1 MCRLSSASPS
11 GPTTKRPQLA
21 TFAVLQAHGTSKHQA
36 PSTWHA
42 ACLPRGETRCP
53 HRAEYWQAGGPLSS
67 SGHATEFAECVSR
80 SKFPPPHMYL
90 VVAGQWNFMV
100 YRCDQIGS
108 AYNAALSTLSY
119 LVRARLGNP
128 TLSGIS
134 CRAKTWTWWSRCTLH
149 RMIDVLPN
157 CNAEAI
163 AYSTKFPSSILHPLK
178 HALTPITPATY
189 VPEM

>member
-1 MCRLSSASPS
+1 MCRLSSAPPS

-21 TFAVLQAHGTSKHQA
+21 TFAVLQAHGTQASSSKHM
-36 PSTWHA
+36 
-42 ACLPRGETRCP
+42 ACRMSPRGEARCP
-53 HRAEYWQAGGPLSS
+53 HSAEHWQAGGPRSS
-67 SGHATEFAECVSR
+67 SGHATEFAECVCR

-100 YRCDQIGS
+100 YWCSDQIGS

-134 CRAKTWTWWSRCTLH
+134 CRAKTWTHFSWWARPGAQN
-149 RMIDVLPN
+149 D
-157 CNAEAI
+157 
-163 AYSTKFPSSILHPLK
+163 
-178 HALTPITPATY
+178 
-189 VPEM
+189 